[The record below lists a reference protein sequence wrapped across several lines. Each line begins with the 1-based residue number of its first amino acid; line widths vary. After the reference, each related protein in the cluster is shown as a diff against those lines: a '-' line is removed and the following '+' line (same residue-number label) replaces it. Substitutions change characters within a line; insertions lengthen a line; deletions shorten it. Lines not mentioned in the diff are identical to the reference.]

1 MLPTSP
7 AFLTSRSYALPASTS
22 VRVKPQSSLIP
33 NAPDPL
39 ASFAQKEGIK
49 LPVQQRMSRAYD
61 KLLMEAEE
69 KAGALSPKSIRT
81 LGKLVL
87 EFEQVNTNLSQI
99 QKEIR
104 ADIRAKK
111 AYFDQEKKLFKKEE
125 DELKSIRG
133 AFFGLRAKLGAF
145 SALLAGKAF
154 MEGRYS
160 DAFQN
165 ASVAVGSFLPEIVNI
180 TSSVVLGGLAAKG
193 VAGAGAGAIAR
204 GGARVAPTVAAPRM
218 GGRAGMLGL
227 AGAGALA
234 YTAGRSG
241 GAEERRQTLVAR
253 ETGGDATI
261 SAQDVDRFSS
271 ILNRFDAIVRSML
284 PAGVGGVDE
293 EVKQFGGVEGG
304 EGGNQ
309 PPPPRPPLPVTQF
322 SEDKMTAI
330 AQASGIIGLEPH
342 ELAGIIAAESGGD
355 PQRANPFGR
364 VGLIQMGPTETASFG
379 VKFQDYKKM
388 TFNQQLDLVVKYFKQ
403 RGFQPGMGAEKAYRT
418 VHGGNPN
425 ARTVDASGVDT
436 IEYFNRKVAPM
447 IKGYEGKFTNI
458 KPPATQ
464 TIQPPV
470 IIVPPPEPTPQGDQS
485 VIRTEPGS
493 SNIAS
498 IQIPGQTTQV
508 SPKPPKQVSSPEV
521 NFDPEYQ
528 GQDKFASNLI
538 LGAFA

>member
-7 AFLTSRSYALPASTS
+7 AFQYVLPSSTT

-33 NAPDPL
+33 GAPDPL

-87 EFEQVNTNLSQI
+87 EFEQVNNNLSQI

-160 DAFQN
+160 DAFTN
-165 ASVAVGSFLPEIVNI
+165 ASVAVGSFLPEIINI
-180 TSSVVLGGLAAKG
+180 TSSVVLGGLAVKG
-193 VAGAGAGAIAR
+193 VAGAGAGAAAR
-204 GGARVAPTVAAPRM
+204 GGARVAPTAAAPRM

-253 ETGGDATI
+253 ETGEDATI

-271 ILNRFDAIVRSML
+271 ILSRFDSIVRSML
-284 PAGVGGVDE
+284 PAGVGGPDE
-293 EVKQFGGVEGG
+293 GPKQFGNIEGD
-304 EGGNQ
+304 GGNP

-342 ELAGIIAAESGGD
+342 ELAGIIAAESSGD
-355 PQRANPFGR
+355 PTRTNPVSGR
-364 VGLIQMGPTETASFG
+364 VGLIQMGPNETASFG
-379 VKFQDYKKM
+379 VKFEDYKKM

-425 ARTVDASGVDT
+425 ARTIDAAGVDT
-436 IEYFNRKVAPM
+436 IEYFNRKVSPL

-470 IIVPPPEPTPQGDQS
+470 IMVPPAEPTPQGDQS
-485 VIRTEPGS
+485 FIRTEPGS

>member
-1 MLPTSP
+1 MLPTSQ
-7 AFLTSRSYALPASTS
+7 AFSYVLPSSTS

-33 NAPDPL
+33 GAPDPL
-39 ASFAQKEGIK
+39 ATFAQRGGIK
-49 LPVQQRMSRAYD
+49 LPVQQRMGRAYD

-87 EFEQVNTNLSQI
+87 EFEQVNNNLSKI
-99 QKEIR
+99 QSEIR

-111 AYFDQEKKLFKKEE
+111 TYFDQEKNLFKKEE

-145 SALLAGKAF
+145 SALLAGKAL

-193 VAGAGAGAIAR
+193 VAGAGAGVVAR
-204 GGARVAPTVAAPRM
+204 GGARVAPTVAAPRG

-234 YTAGRSG
+234 YTAGRSS

-253 ETGGDATI
+253 ETEGDATI
-261 SAQDVDRFSS
+261 STEDVDRFSS
-271 ILNRFDAIVRSML
+271 ILNRFDAIVKSML
-284 PAGVGGVDE
+284 PAGVGGADE
-293 EVKQFGGVEGG
+293 ELNQFGNITGG
-304 EGGNQ
+304 DGN
-309 PPPPRPPLPVTQF
+309 PPNPPRPLRGPQPVTQF
-322 SEDKMTAI
+322 SADKMTAI

-342 ELAGIIAAESGGD
+342 ELAGIIAAESSGD
-355 PQRANPFGR
+355 PTRTNSVSGR

-379 VKFQDYKKM
+379 VKFEDYKKM

-425 ARTVDASGVDT
+425 ARTIDAAGVDT
-436 IEYFNRKVAPM
+436 IEYFNRKVSPL
-447 IKGYEGKFTNI
+447 IKGYQGKFTNV

-470 IIVPPPEPTPQGDQS
+470 IMVPSAEPEPQVDQS
-485 VIRTEPGS
+485 FIRTEPGS

-508 SPKPPKQVSSPEV
+508 SPKSPKQVSSPEV

>member
-7 AFLTSRSYALPASTS
+7 AFQYVLPRSTT

-33 NAPDPL
+33 GAPDPL

-87 EFEQVNTNLSQI
+87 EFEQVNNNLSQI

-165 ASVAVGSFLPEIVNI
+165 AGVAVGSFLPEIINI
-180 TSSVVLGGLAAKG
+180 TSSVVLGGLAVRG
-193 VAGAGAGAIAR
+193 VAGAGAGVAAR
-204 GGARVAPTVAAPRM
+204 GGARVAPTAAAPRM

-241 GAEERRQTLVAR
+241 GAEERRQSLVLR

-261 SAQDVDRFSS
+261 STQDVDRFSS
-271 ILNRFDAIVRSML
+271 ILNRFDSIVRSML
-284 PAGVGGVDE
+284 PSGTGGPDE
-293 EVKQFGGVEGG
+293 EPGQFGDFEGD
-304 EGGNQ
+304 GGNP

-330 AQASGIIGLEPH
+330 AQAAGIIGLEPH
-342 ELAGIIAAESGGD
+342 ELAGIIAAESSGD
-355 PQRANPFGR
+355 PTRTNPVSGR
-364 VGLIQMGPTETASFG
+364 VGLIQMGPNETASFG
-379 VKFQDYKKM
+379 VKFEDYKKM
-388 TFNQQLDLVVKYFKQ
+388 SFNQQLDLVVKYFKQ

-425 ARTVDASGVDT
+425 ARTIDAAGVDT
-436 IEYFNRKVAPM
+436 IEYFNRKVSPL

-470 IIVPPPEPTPQGDQS
+470 IMVPPPEPEPTPQGDQS
-485 VIRTEPGS
+485 FVRTEPGS

>member
-7 AFLTSRSYALPASTS
+7 AFQYVLPSSTT
-22 VRVKPQSSLIP
+22 VRVKPQSSIIP
-33 NAPDPL
+33 GAPDPL

-87 EFEQVNTNLSQI
+87 EFEQVNNNLSQI

-154 MEGRYS
+154 MEGRYG

-165 ASVAVGSFLPEIVNI
+165 ASVAVGSFLPEIINI
-180 TSSVVLGGLAAKG
+180 TSSVVLGGLAVKG

-204 GGARVAPTVAAPRM
+204 SGARVAPTVDSPRM

-241 GAEERRQTLVAR
+241 GAEERRQSLVAR
-253 ETGGDATI
+253 EIGGDATI
-261 SAQDVDRFSS
+261 SAEDVDRFSS
-271 ILNRFDAIVRSML
+271 ILNRFDTIVRSML
-284 PAGVGGVDE
+284 PAGVGGADE
-293 EVKQFGGVEGG
+293 EVRQFEDTAGGD
-304 EGGNQ
+304 GNPP

-355 PQRANPFGR
+355 PQRSNPFGR

-379 VKFQDYKKM
+379 VKFEDYKKM

-447 IKGYEGKFTNI
+447 IKGYAGKFANI

-464 TIQPPV
+464 TVQPPG

-508 SPKPPKQVSSPEV
+508 SPKPPKQVSSPDV

>member
-7 AFLTSRSYALPASTS
+7 AFQYILPSSTT
-22 VRVKPQSSLIP
+22 VRVKPQSSLVP
-33 NAPDPL
+33 GASDPL

-154 MEGRYS
+154 MEGRYG

-165 ASVAVGSFLPEIVNI
+165 ASVAVGSFLPEIINI
-180 TSSVVLGGLAAKG
+180 TSSVVLGGLAVKG
-193 VAGAGAGAIAR
+193 VAGAGAGAAAR
-204 GGARVAPTVAAPRM
+204 GGARVAPTVAAPRG

-227 AGAGALA
+227 AATVPLA
-234 YTAGRSG
+234 YMAGGG
-241 GAEERRQTLVAR
+241 GAEERRQSLVAR

-261 SAQDVDRFSS
+261 STEDVDRFSS

-284 PAGVGGVDE
+284 PAGVGGADE
-293 EVKQFGGVEGG
+293 EVGRFGDTAGG
-304 EGGNQ
+304 DGNP

-342 ELAGIIAAESGGD
+342 ELAGIIAAESSGD
-355 PQRANPFGR
+355 PTRTNSVSGR

-379 VKFQDYKKM
+379 VKFEDYKNM

-425 ARTVDASGVDT
+425 ARTIDASGVDT

-447 IKGYEGKFTNI
+447 IKGYAGKFANI

-470 IIVPPPEPTPQGDQS
+470 IMVPPAEPTPQGDQS
-485 VIRTEPGS
+485 FIKTEPGS